1 MLILLEIQT
10 TGETSVLTPAKQYT
24 NEADAL
30 QEFYTVCSYA
40 VKSTVEI
47 HTVMILEPDGKIYA
61 QKTFKH

>member
-1 MLILLEIQT
+1 MLILIEMQT
-10 TGETSVLTPAKQYT
+10 NGDACAITPAKQYT

-47 HTVMILEPDGKIYA
+47 HTVLLISPDGKIYA
-61 QKTFKH
+61 EKTFQH